1 MIRLFTFAFCL
12 SLASCFTASF
22 GQQFKV
28 SYSASAYDKPFTGKV
43 YLYLSK
49 NNQSPKDASIGLE
62 PLNAFSVTVKDIK
75 PAEEVIINDTAVSY
89 PVIPS
94 EMERGEYN
102 VQVVWDLNLGGRSIS
117 GSAGNLYS
125 KSQKIVLTK
134 DINKVFTLVSDQVIP
149 AKKEFKGSDFVK
161 EFKASSKLL
170 SDFYQKNFKLKAAV
184 QLPAEY
190 EDQPERKFPVQF
202 VIFGYGAD
210 YRSFGSVRDA
220 SEPLN
225 TVPCITVYLDGNNP
239 LGHSGY
245 ANSDNNGPWGDAL
258 VQEFIPMLEK
268 KFRCNGAR
276 LLMGHSSGGWSALW
290 LQTHYPK
297 VFIACASS
305 SPDYVDFR
313 SFAKVDLYN
322 DINLF
327 YNKRGG
333 LNPAGTVA
341 GRFPFSYLKEIY
353 QAENV
358 ISRGEQQH
366 SFDAVFSKKG
376 KDGLPESICDPKT
389 GLINT
394 VTVENW
400 KKYDLSLYLRN
411 NWSKLKDD
419 LNGKIR
425 ISVGRDDNF
434 LLNYPINLMNEEM
447 KKLNASI
454 IFKDYPG
461 DHFTVA
467 TEEYL
472 SDMTDFLEEK
482 YLDWEHQREKN
493 GR

>member
-1 MIRLFTFAFCL
+1 MIKLFTAVFCL
-12 SLASCFTASF
+12 SLASCFTNSF
-22 GQQFKV
+22 AQQFKV
-28 SYSASAYDKPFTGKV
+28 SYSASASDKPFTGKV

-49 NNQSPKDASIGLE
+49 NNLSPKDGSIGLE
-62 PLNAFSVTVKDIK
+62 PLHVFAVAVKDIK
-75 PAEEVIINDTAVSY
+75 PGEEVTIGDMAVSY
-89 PVIPS
+89 PVIAS

-102 VQVVWDLNLGGRSIS
+102 IQAVWDLNLGGRSIAAS
-117 GSAGNLYS
+117 VGNIFS
-125 KSQKIVLTK
+125 KSQKIAVTK
-134 DINKVFTLVSDQVIP
+134 DNSKIFNIIADQVVP
-149 AKKEFKGSDFVK
+149 SKKEFKNSEFVK
-161 EFKASSKLL
+161 EFKVSSKLL
-170 SDFYQKNFKLKAAV
+170 SDFYNKNFKLKAAV

-190 EDQPERKFPVQF
+190 ETDPERKFPVQF

-225 TVPCITVYLDGNNP
+225 SVPCITVYLDGNNQ

-258 VQEFIPMLEK
+258 VQEFIPVLEK

-305 SPDYVDFR
+305 APDYVDFR

-327 YNKRGG
+327 YNKRGA
-333 LNPAGTVA
+333 LNPGGTVA

-366 SFDAVFSKKG
+366 SFEAVFSKKG
-376 KDGLPESICDPKT
+376 KDGLPEALCDPKT
-389 GLINT
+389 GVINT
-394 VTVENW
+394 LTVENW
-400 KKYDLSLYLRN
+400 KKYDISLYLKS
-411 NWSKLKDD
+411 NWAQLKND
-419 LNGKIR
+419 LDGKIR

-434 LLNYPINLMNEEM
+434 LLNYPINLMSEEM
-447 KKLNASI
+447 KKLNASV

-472 SDMTDFLEEK
+472 NDMTDFLEER
-482 YLDWEHQREKN
+482 YLAWEHHAHTQQ
-493 GR
+493 

>member
-1 MIRLFTFAFCL
+1 MIKLFTAVFCL
-12 SLASCFTASF
+12 SLASCFTHSF
-22 GQQFKV
+22 AQQFKV
-28 SYSASAYDKPFTGKV
+28 SYSATASEKPFTGKV

-49 NNQSPKDASIGLE
+49 NNLSPKDASIGLE
-62 PLNAFSVTVKDIK
+62 PLNVFAVSVKDIK
-75 PAEEVIINDTAVSY
+75 PGEEVTIGDMAVSY
-89 PVIPS
+89 PVIAS

-102 VQVVWDLNLGGRSIS
+102 IQAVWDLNLGGRSIAAS
-117 GSAGNLYS
+117 VGNIFS
-125 KSQKIVLTK
+125 KSQKIVVTK
-134 DINKVFTLVSDQVIP
+134 DNSKIFNIIADQVIP
-149 AKKEFKGSDFVK
+149 AKKEFKNSEFVK
-161 EFKASSKLL
+161 EFKVSSKLL
-170 SDFYQKNFKLKAAV
+170 SDFYNKNYKLKAAV
-184 QLPAEY
+184 QLPVEY
-190 EDQPERKFPVQF
+190 ETDPERKFPVQF

-210 YRSFGSVRDA
+210 YRSFGAVTDA

-225 TVPCITVYLDGNNP
+225 SVPCITVYLDGNNP

-258 VQEFIPMLEK
+258 VQEFIPLLEK

-305 SPDYVDFR
+305 APDYVDFR

-333 LNPAGTVA
+333 VNPGGTIA

-366 SFDAVFSKKG
+366 SFEAVFSKKG
-376 KDGLPESICDPKT
+376 KDGLPEALCDPKT
-389 GLINT
+389 GAINT
-394 VTVENW
+394 LTVENW
-400 KKYDLSLYLRN
+400 KKYDISLYLRS
-411 NWSKLKDD
+411 NWAQLKND
-419 LNGKIR
+419 LDGKIR

-434 LLNYPINLMNEEM
+434 LLNYPINLMSEEM
-447 KKLNASI
+447 KKLNAAV

-472 SDMTDFLEEK
+472 NDMTEFLEER
-482 YLDWEHQREKN
+482 YLAWEHHTHTQQ
-493 GR
+493 